1 MVVEFD
7 GDTKRLTLSAKTKA
21 ERETLQR
28 IDQTNLAGGTDSS
41 GDPMRIDVLYIFL
54 DPDKQKAKKVIRNEG
69 NSLN

>member
-28 IDQTNLAGGTDSS
+28 NLAGGTDSS